1 MKESE
6 LTIYIET
13 SFQKLAY
20 VNRYAESEFLIQNV
34 LIWYLLLLFLGL
46 KRIYRI
52 FEYSFEMI
60 ERIFV
65 RLETNIRLENNVRLE
80 TNVRLGT
87 NVRLETNICLLL
99 MDNYMIFVYIGGI
112 ENIYSYL
119 NCLLLANL
127 CLIHFVAII
136 ILLQNGVENYFP
148 LYLES

>member
-1 MKESE
+1 M
-6 LTIYIET
+6 
-13 SFQKLAY
+13 
-20 VNRYAESEFLIQNV
+20 
-34 LIWYLLLLFLGL
+34 YLLGL

-65 RLETNIRLENNVRLE
+65 RLETNIRLETNN
-80 TNVRLGT
+80 
-87 NVRLETNICLLL
+87 CLLL
-99 MDNYMIFVYIGGI
+99 MCNYMTFVYIVGI

-136 ILLQNGVENYFP
+136 ILL
-148 LYLES
+148 

>member
-1 MKESE
+1 M
-6 LTIYIET
+6 LVNTP
-13 SFQKLAY
+13 Y
-20 VNRYAESEFLIQNV
+20 VGYVSRIMSNV
-34 LIWYLLLLFLGL
+34 LYVGL

-65 RLETNIRLENNVRLE
+65 RLETNVRM
-80 TNVRLGT
+80 
-87 NVRLETNICLLL
+87 ETNICLLL
-99 MDNYMIFVYIGGI
+99 MCNYMIFVYIGGI

-136 ILLQNGVENYFP
+136 ILL
-148 LYLES
+148 